1 MSGTALVT
9 GASSGIGAAFAEGL
23 ARRGHDL
30 VLLARSADAL
40 ERRARELQERHGVHV
55 LALPADL
62 TDPTAPRRVVE
73 RLSAE
78 GTTVEVLVNNAGAA
92 HRGPVA
98 ATSPELL
105 TAMVRLNVTAVV
117 DLTTRLLPGMIDRG
131 HGDVITVGST
141 AGFQPM
147 PQLTTYAA
155 TKAFVRSFTEALAVE
170 TRGTGVR
177 VLAVHPGSTATAM
190 GEGPQW
196 LQRSPEQV
204 VETTFR
210 ALQRGRRS
218 VVDGLGNAVLARVV
232 SQRVSG
238 RIVAGLAE
246 RVIGS

>member
-1 MSGTALVT
+1 VSATALVT

-30 VLLARSADAL
+30 VLVARSADAL
-40 ERRARELQERHGVHV
+40 RRRAGELEERHGVRV
-55 LALPADL
+55 LTLPADL
-62 TDPTAPRRVVE
+62 TDPGAPHRIVDHLTTR
-73 RLSAE
+73 
-78 GTTVEVLVNNAGAA
+78 GTTVDVLVNNAGAA

-98 ATSPELL
+98 ETAPELL
-105 TAMVRLNVTAVV
+105 TAMVQLNVTAVV
-117 DLTTRLLPGMIDRG
+117 DLTTRLLPGMLDRG
-131 HGDVITVGST
+131 RGDVITVAST

-147 PQLTTYAA
+147 PHLTTYAA
-155 TKAFVRSFTEALAVE
+155 TKAFARSFTEALAGE

-177 VLAVHPGSTATAM
+177 VLAVHPGATATAM
-190 GEGPQW
+190 GEGPRW

-210 ALQRGRRS
+210 ALERGRRS

-232 SQRVSG
+232 GQRVSG

-246 RVIGS
+246 RVLGS